1 MPGIMLFI
9 AVAKG
14 KCQEKSQNV
23 NKSIDKSFFA
33 HYNTHNYRRKAMVLI
48 IIVVAYFYGVLFKY
62 NKY

>member
-1 MPGIMLFI
+1 MLFI

-23 NKSIDKSFFA
+23 KKDIDKSFFVC
-33 HYNTHNYRRKAMVLI
+33 YNKHNYRRKAMVLI